1 MALKGI
7 GLNGKAEIHM
17 RKLKMWLLGLAAAA
31 MLSVSACAQEIP
43 EESLNGNGSV
53 SAEENQAESA
63 DGDSQAVSSS
73 ENGGNRVSSAS
84 GTSFNL
90 ADVPAYSG
98 QPYVAVNGNVPYFTE
113 DDLTAVS
120 FERYSDLDSLGRCG
134 VAYASVSTDTMP
146 TEKRGSIGEVKP
158 TGWINAKYD
167 FVDGKYLYNRC
178 HLIGYQLTAE
188 NANEK
193 NLITGTRYLNVQGML
208 PFENLTADYVKE
220 TGNHVMYRVTP
231 IFEGDNLVASGV
243 LMEAKSVEDEGD
255 GVLFCVYVYNVQP
268 GVTID
273 YATGKSELAEDGNT
287 GSSSS
292 GSTAGSGKTTG
303 SSNVGNNSLGASGSS
318 GKSNT
323 SASGTESGTY
333 ILNTKTMKFHRP
345 DCDSVKSI
353 KAENREEYTGERE
366 KLINEGYEACKSCK
380 P

>member
-1 MALKGI
+1 
-7 GLNGKAEIHM
+7 
-17 RKLKMWLLGLAAAA
+17 MWLLGLAAAA

-113 DDLTAVS
+113 DDLTDVS
-120 FERYSDLDSLGRCG
+120 FESYSDLDSLGRCG

-220 TGNHVMYRVTP
+220 TENHVMYRVTP
-231 IFEGDNLVASGV
+231 VFEGDNLVASGV
-243 LMEAKSVEDEGD
+243 LMEAESVEDEGD

-273 YATGKSELAEDGNT
+273 YATGKSELAK
-287 GSSSS
+287 S
-292 GSTAGSGKTTG
+292 GSTGGSQSGSTSGTGKTSGT
-303 SSNVGNNSLGASGSS
+303 SSTGNNSSGASGGTGKNDAGTS
-318 GKSNT
+318 GK
-323 SASGTESGTY
+323 ESGTY
-333 ILNTKTMKFHRP
+333 ILNTKTMKFHRT
-345 DCDSVKSI
+345 DCDSVKNI
-353 KAENREEYTGERE
+353 KSENRKKYTGERE
-366 KLINEGYEACKSCK
+366 KLIDEGYEACKSCK

>member
-43 EESLNGNGSV
+43 EGSLNGNGSV

-98 QPYVAVNGNVPYFTE
+98 QPYVAVNGNVPYFT
-113 DDLTAVS
+113 DADLTDVS
-120 FERYSDLDSLGRCG
+120 FESYSDLDSLGRCG
-134 VAYASVSTDTMP
+134 VAYASVSQDTMP

-158 TGWINAKYD
+158 TGWHTAKYD
-167 FVDGKYLYNRC
+167 NVDGKYLYNRC

-188 NANEK
+188 NANVK

-231 IFEGDNLVASGV
+231 VFEGNNLVASGV
-243 LMEAKSVEDEGD
+243 LMEAESVEDQGE

-268 GVTID
+268 GIAID
-273 YATGKSELAEDGNT
+273 YATGESWADGS
-287 GSSSS
+287 GSA
-292 GSTAGSGKTTG
+292 GSTAGQGTAGNG
-303 SSNVGNNSLGASGSS
+303 SSQNQSAGSGAAGSS
-318 GKSNT
+318 GGGAT
-323 SASGTESGTY
+323 VQTY
-333 ILNTKTMKFHRP
+333 ILNTNSKKFHLP
-345 DCDSVKSI
+345 SCTSVTQM
-353 KAENREEYTGERE
+353 KAANRQEFTGTRDEV
-366 KLINEGYEACKSCK
+366 IADGYEPCKNCN

>member
-43 EESLNGNGSV
+43 EGSLNGNGSV

-98 QPYVAVNGNVPYFTE
+98 QPYVAVNGNVPYFT
-113 DDLTAVS
+113 DADLTDVS
-120 FERYSDLDSLGRCG
+120 FESYSDLDSLGRCG
-134 VAYASVSTDTMP
+134 VAYASVSQDTMP

-158 TGWINAKYD
+158 TGWHTAKYD
-167 FVDGKYLYNRC
+167 NVDGKYLYNRC

-188 NANEK
+188 NANVK

-231 IFEGDNLVASGV
+231 VFEGNNLVASGV
-243 LMEAKSVEDEGD
+243 LMEAESVEDQGE

-268 GVTID
+268 GIAID
-273 YATGKSELAEDGNT
+273 YATG
-287 GSSSS
+287 
-292 GSTAGSGKTTG
+292 
-303 SSNVGNNSLGASGSS
+303 
-318 GKSNT
+318 
-323 SASGTESGTY
+323 ESGRTALEVREAQSDRERLEMAAAR
-333 ILNTKTMKFHRP
+333 INRLDREQLVRREAALDPLEAARRFRP
-345 DCDSVKSI
+345 TFSI
-353 KAENREEYTGERE
+353 PTRKNFIFQAAHLSPR
-366 KLINEGYEACKSCK
+366 
-380 P
+380 